1 MPCTSGQGNTDEML
15 KEIRSISLQSCK
27 VECFQETKCVAIDFS
42 NTGEF
47 RDSSSCRIF
56 DSAKRSTDFALTD
69 RTFCAKSNYQTT
81 QNILMS

>member
-15 KEIRSISLQSCK
+15 KEIRRISLQSCK
-27 VECFQETKCVAIDFS
+27 VECFQKTKCVAIDFS

-56 DSAKRSTDFALTD
+56 DSANKSTDFALTD